1 MQYSTKVFFFICL
14 FYFHIIIII
23 IFFLFQLVRTKIVI
37 VQGGPIVDIVLV
49 DMKTTWK
56 EIVQRVVRT
65 AEVEAEVTVVAEA
78 AAAEA
83 AAETVGPKNAA
94 TSHLPGL

>member
-1 MQYSTKVFFFICL
+1 MQ
-14 FYFHIIIII
+14 
-23 IFFLFQLVRTKIVI
+23 TKIVI
-37 VQGGPIVDIVLV
+37 ARGGPIVDIVLV

-65 AEVEAEVTVVAEA
+65 AAVVAEV

-83 AAETVGPKNAA
+83 AAETVGPKTAA

>member
-1 MQYSTKVFFFICL
+1 M
-14 FYFHIIIII
+14 
-23 IFFLFQLVRTKIVI
+23 RTKIVI
-37 VQGGPIVDIVLV
+37 VQGGPILDFVLV
-49 DMKTTWK
+49 DTKTTCK

-65 AEVEAEVTVVAEA
+65 AAVEAEVTVV
-78 AAAEA
+78 AEA